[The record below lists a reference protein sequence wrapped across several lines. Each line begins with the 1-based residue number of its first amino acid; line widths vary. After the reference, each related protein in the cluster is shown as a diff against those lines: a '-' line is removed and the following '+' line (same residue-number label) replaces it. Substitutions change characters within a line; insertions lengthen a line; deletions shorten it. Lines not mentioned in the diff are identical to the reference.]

1 MIRFLQT
8 PGRFQKALLVGFL
21 SIVCIMMVVT
31 LVPGGILNDVGSRGV
46 GANSV
51 AKVDGQDVTNQEVDQ
66 VARNMMQ
73 QRHIPEQFKPYI
85 LPQAVDAVVMQKV
98 YLREAKRLGLEA
110 SDEDLRYEMQ
120 HGGFAQ
126 VLYPNGSFIGADQ
139 YRDLIATQFNLSVP
153 QFEAELRNE
162 LTMRKLRSVIGAGV
176 FVSGAEVHDAFVK
189 LKTKVKFDYAVLS
202 IADLEKS
209 ITVDDSELRA
219 FYEKNQQQFAN
230 TIPEQRKIKYVLV
243 DPVRLPSPAK
253 ATADE
258 LQGYYRQHAAE
269 FRLPESVKV
278 RHILIKLP
286 LPGPDGKV
294 DAKQADVAKAKAQDV
309 LNQIHKG
316 GDFAALAKKYS
327 DDVATAKDGGSV
339 GQLVQGSGS
348 APEIEKVAFGLA
360 KGQSSDLVPTSYGFE
375 IIRVDDKTSAH
386 ARSFDEVRPE
396 IEPIVAAQKN
406 QKVAE
411 QLAHNVESQAKSG
424 GLEKAASSNGLQ
436 VQESGYI
443 TRNDA
448 LPGVGASPQFADT
461 IFSAK
466 TNAAPVAIPLPRGVA
481 VVQVTEVKPP
491 ATPSF
496 EQVKDRLAVE
506 LKQQKAQAMLAQKTQ
521 ELADKAHASH
531 SLRDAAKA
539 VGATVKTSDLVAPD
553 GQVPDLG
560 QISSSVPQV
569 FEMKPGDISQA
580 INLGQKGAV
589 VALIEKQAPTDAEF
603 EAVKDR
609 VKVSLLD
616 RKRSEAEEVF
626 IASLRDRLEKE
637 GRIIV
642 DKKKV
647 EALGGGVNQ

>member
-1 MIRFLQT
+1 
-8 PGRFQKALLVGFL
+8 
-21 SIVCIMMVVT
+21 
-31 LVPGGILNDVGSRGV
+31 
-46 GANSV
+46 
-51 AKVDGQDVTNQEVDQ
+51 
-66 VARNMMQ
+66 
-73 QRHIPEQFKPYI
+73 
-85 LPQAVDAVVMQKV
+85 
-98 YLREAKRLGLEA
+98 
-110 SDEDLRYEMQ
+110 
-120 HGGFAQ
+120 
-126 VLYPNGSFIGADQ
+126 
-139 YRDLIATQFNLSVP
+139 LI
-153 QFEAELRNE
+153 
-162 LTMRKLRSVIGAGV
+162 
-176 FVSGAEVHDAFVK
+176 
-189 LKTKVKFDYAVLS
+189 
-202 IADLEKS
+202 
-209 ITVDDSELRA
+209 
-219 FYEKNQQQFAN
+219 
-230 TIPEQRKIKYVLV
+230 
-243 DPVRLPSPAK
+243 
-253 ATADE
+253 
-258 LQGYYRQHAAE
+258 
-269 FRLPESVKV
+269 
-278 RHILIKLP
+278 
-286 LPGPDGKV
+286 
-294 DAKQADVAKAKAQDV
+294 
-309 LNQIHKG
+309 
-316 GDFAALAKKYS
+316 
-327 DDVATAKDGGSV
+327 
-339 GQLVQGSGS
+339 
-348 APEIEKVAFGLA
+348 
-360 KGQSSDLVPTSYGFE
+360 PTSYGFE